1 MSEIWCSKMNEVSLI
16 KEVKLVVVNFFRN
29 RVYKC
34 DVGAI
39 TQYPPS

>member
-1 MSEIWCSKMNEVSLI
+1 MLEMKISLI
-16 KEVKLVVVNFFRN
+16 KYMKLVVVNFFGN
-29 RVYKC
+29 CVYKC